1 MCAWS
6 SSSFASLVAERDVSE
21 ESSAALS
28 LFLSQ
33 CRFQDRHV
41 TCRAIASGF
50 SGPRETRTRTSIL
63 SFNFLLPVSNTLS
76 LFRPLF
82 RRASSSRTTTAAT
95 SIIESARI
103 WSSKSVEER
112 RDREKEKNFFLF

>member
-50 SGPRETRTRTSIL
+50 SGPRETRARTSIL

-76 LFRPLF
+76 LSLPASLSTRVVVTHDDCGDEYN
-82 RRASSSRTTTAAT
+82 RERADM
-95 SIIESARI
+95 E
-103 WSSKSVEER
+103 
-112 RDREKEKNFFLF
+112 